1 MASTEAL
8 SRDLVGETERI
19 LAELKSLGS
28 EENRAGQKRFGINT
42 ARAYGVSITN
52 LRPLAKRLT
61 RDHQLAAA
69 LWATGVHEARI
80 LAAFIDEPAKVTT
93 AQMDKWVA
101 EFDSWDL
108 CDQVCMSLFD
118 KTPHVE
124 TKIKKWA
131 KDEREFVRRAAFA
144 LLAGYAVHG
153 KRTPD
158 ATFVAMLPLIE
169 RHATDPRNFVKKA
182 VNWALRQ
189 VGKRSIALHAD
200 ALALAEK
207 LAASSDRTARW
218 IGKDAVRELSDPKQ
232 IAQSRSARSAHAG
245 WARPVALMLSA
256 GGCSGDCSTQALTS
270 SLRPGT
276 ARPRSRSRHD
286 RPVSSG
292 TTAPAAGS
300 YFPATKGD
308 TREFRC

>member
-144 LLAGYAVHG
+144 LLAAYAVHG

-189 VGKRSIALHAD
+189 IGKRSIALHAD

-232 IAQSRSARSAHAG
+232 IAR
-245 WARPVALMLSA
+245 VAK
-256 GGCSGDCSTQALTS
+256 
-270 SLRPGT
+270 R
-276 ARPRSRSRHD
+276 
-286 RPVSSG
+286 
-292 TTAPAAGS
+292 
-300 YFPATKGD
+300 
-308 TREFRC
+308 